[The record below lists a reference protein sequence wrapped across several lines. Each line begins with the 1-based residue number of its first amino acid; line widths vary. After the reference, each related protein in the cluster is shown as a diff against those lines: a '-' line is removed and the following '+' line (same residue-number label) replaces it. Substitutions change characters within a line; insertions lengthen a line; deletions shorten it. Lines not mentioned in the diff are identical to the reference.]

1 MKRLLYL
8 IIYMCSLTCSLSA
21 QESDSLL
28 TVLRNIERSQSEY
41 TIDIISD
48 GLEELKA
55 PTTKTDGLDA
65 VKAVMRACKRLPVKV
80 KVHGNHIYVQ
90 HEGVKVERKLKLQ
103 GVVQDIRAHKDL
115 IGATVVLM
123 RPDSTVIEQKEAYQ
137 KWHAEGFSWET
148 SEFSFSV
155 PARPAKYLFRISLM
169 GYQTTYVEY
178 AINKVG
184 RREYER
190 GLPPFYLAPQAST
203 MKEVT
208 ITASKVKFY
217 YKGDTI
223 IYNAD
228 AFILAEGS
236 MLDALIKQ
244 LPGVEMKSDG
254 RIYHEGKF
262 VDDLLLNG
270 KEFFRNDRKLMLEN
284 LPAYT
289 VKDIAIYDKQT
300 AENEWL
306 GIKDEHSQRHVI
318 DVRLKKEYM
327 VGWLVNVEAGGGLRD
342 NQAQPALNAKPSTF
356 NSPYLARLF
365 AMRHSD
371 FSRIA
376 IVANANNLDDDS
388 QPGESDNWQRGKTND
403 LRRTERADIGGFV
416 SERNKRWE
424 VSGNVSVNHQ
434 RTEGSSR
441 TVRQNYLST
450 GDTYDHSFT
459 DRTGEDL
466 HLGGWLSFYRNFK
479 NVRWHID
486 PEFKYHHFNNSSDL
500 ASATFNAPVADVS
513 RQLLNDLFSPNAA
526 RLNLRDTLVNRI
538 LRQGSGRGHTW
549 DGTFHT
555 GATIK
560 IPHSNE
566 NLRLGAGINLIGS
579 EERMF
584 DKQEVRIADHKDS
597 PPALPVREGAVT
609 FEGRHLSSSLIHSAP
624 SLAGRAG
631 GESSSSSFHH
641 LRDNHPTRDGKAYF
655 NLGYNIPLG
664 EGWRSI
670 HATYSFEHLWQH
682 HRSTLYLLEEQDPS
696 LTLQDPPLTLPVR
709 EGVECSDWQPSSST
723 KVTTPSLIG
732 RVRGGSAEASTLLPS
747 LTEYQQIMD
756 RANSFDSRMRE
767 NRHKLD
773 INLGYK
779 FNKASYGQIWTL
791 LNGDITLHQQH
802 LDYQR
807 GSIDTTLC
815 RTAVSITMDDN
826 TYLDFKNGQI
836 GMTMGIRQVL
846 PALEQR
852 IDLRDDTD
860 PMNVR
865 LGNTRLH
872 PSVTPDFGVSGSYR
886 FKRGYHYMEWHQHRT
901 FNAIAMGYTYDTRTG
916 ARTYRPENV
925 NGNYTTDAGYT
936 FHCALDS
943 AKKLNLDLPFHVT
956 HSQNVDL
963 VGTTTN
969 DAAMSSNPQRS
980 KVKRLAISLLPSFK
994 ADIGPH
1000 HFELVCQPVWE
1011 RLSSDRPDFQDFN
1024 AFTCRTSLSAIL
1036 KLPWKLDLST
1046 DLNLYTRTGY
1056 ADAALNTSDFVWN
1069 ARLSRPFFKGKFLV
1083 LIDGF
1088 DILGQLS
1095 NVTRVMNAQGRTETY
1110 TNVMPRYVLL
1120 HAVWRFNKQPKK
1132 KD

>member
-8 IIYMCSLTCSLSA
+8 IIYMCSLTSSLSA

-28 TVLRNIERSQSEY
+28 TVLRNIEQSQSEY

-55 PTTKTDGLDA
+55 PTTKADGLDA

-80 KVHGNHIYVQ
+80 KVHGKHIYVQ
-90 HEGVKVERKLKLQ
+90 HEGMKVERKLWLK
-103 GVVQDIRAHKDL
+103 GMVQDIRAHKDL
-115 IGATVVLM
+115 LGATVVLM

-137 KWHAEGFSWET
+137 KHHAEGFSWET

-270 KEFFRNDRKLMLEN
+270 KEFFSHDRKLMLEN

-306 GIKDEHSQRHVI
+306 GIKDERSQRHVI
-318 DVRLKKEYM
+318 DVRLKKEFM
-327 VGWLVNVEAGGGLRD
+327 VGWLVNVEAGGGTNERQRIGD
-342 NQAQPALNAKPSTF
+342 GTSGMR
-356 NSPYLARLF
+356 YLGRLF

-376 IVANANNLDDDS
+376 IVANANNLDDDTK
-388 QPGESDNWQRGKTND
+388 PGESDNWQRGQTND
-403 LRRTERADIGGFV
+403 LRCTERADIGGFV
-416 SERNKRWE
+416 SDRNKRWE
-424 VSGNVSVNHQ
+424 TSGNVSINHQ
-434 RTEGSSR
+434 RTEGATR
-441 TVRQNYLST
+441 TVRQNYLSS

-459 DRTGEDL
+459 SRTGENL
-466 HLGGWLSFYRNFK
+466 RIGGWLSFYRNFK

-486 PEFKYHHFNNSSDL
+486 PSLNYHHFNNSSDL
-500 ASATFNAPVADVS
+500 VSATFNAPVADVS
-513 RQLLNDLFSPNAA
+513 RQLLNDLFSPNAS
-526 RLNLRDTLVNRI
+526 RINLRDTLVNRI

-549 DGTFHT
+549 DGTLHT

-560 IPHSNE
+560 IPHTNE
-566 NLRLGAGINLIGS
+566 NLRLGAGVNFIGR
-579 EERMF
+579 EEKMF
-584 DKQEVRIADHKDS
+584 DQQSVSYAATALQPTS
-597 PPALPVREGAVT
+597 PSP
-609 FEGRHLSSSLIHSAP
+609 
-624 SLAGRAG
+624 
-631 GESSSSSFHH
+631 SSSSFNHF
-641 LRDNHPTRDGKAYF
+641 RDNHPTRDGKAYF
-655 NLGYNIPLG
+655 NVGYNIPLG

-670 HATYSFEHLWQH
+670 HATYGFEHRWQH
-682 HRSTLYLLEEQDPS
+682 HRSTLYLLEESQDPN
-696 LTLQDPPLTLPVR
+696 LT
-709 EGVECSDWQPSSST
+709 
-723 KVTTPSLIG
+723 
-732 RVRGGSAEASTLLPS
+732 LPS
-747 LTEYQQIMD
+747 LTEYQQVMD
-756 RANSFDSRMRE
+756 RANSFDSHSRE

-773 INLGYK
+773 INLGYM

-791 LNGDITLHQQH
+791 LNGDITVHQQG
-802 LDYQR
+802 LDYLR
-807 GSIDTTLC
+807 GRIDTTLH
-815 RTAVSITMDDN
+815 RTAVTFNLDDN
-826 TYLDFKNGQI
+826 TFLDFKGGHQL
-836 GMTMGIRQVL
+836 GVTMGIHETL
-846 PALEQR
+846 PDLEHR

-865 LGNTRLH
+865 LGNPNLRKST
-872 PSVTPDFGVSGSYR
+872 TPDIGAYFTFRTKDQSFQR
-886 FKRGYHYMEWHQHRT
+886 WEWHHRQT
-901 FNAIAMGYTYDTRTG
+901 FNAVAMGYTYDTKTG

-925 NGNYTTDAGYT
+925 NGNYTSDGGYT
-936 FHCALDS
+936 FHRNFGTAQKMS
-943 AKKLNLDLPFHVT
+943 LDLPLHLT
-956 HSQNVDL
+956 LIQSVDIT
-963 VGTTTN
+963 GGE
-969 DAAMSSNPQRS
+969 RS
-980 KVKRLAISLLPSFK
+980 TVHRLSLSFSPSFK
-994 ADIGPH
+994 ADIGKQ
-1000 HFELVCQPVWE
+1000 HFELTCQPVWD
-1011 RLSSDRPDFQDFN
+1011 RLTSNRSDFQNFS

-1056 ADAALNTSDFVWN
+1056 ADAALNTNDLVWN
-1069 ARLSRPFFKGKFLV
+1069 ARLARPFFKGKLLV
-1083 LIDGF
+1083 LLDGF
-1088 DILGQLS
+1088 DILRQLS
-1095 NVTRVMNAQGRTETY
+1095 NVTRTMNAQGRTETY

-1132 KD
+1132 Q

>member
-8 IIYMCSLTCSLSA
+8 IIYMCSLPCSLSA

-55 PTTKTDGLDA
+55 PATKADGLDA

-90 HEGVKVERKLKLQ
+90 HEGVTVERKLKLQ

-137 KWHAEGFSWET
+137 KWHAEGFSWEN

-155 PARPAKYLFRISLM
+155 PAKPAKYLFRISHV
-169 GYQTTYVEY
+169 GYQTTFVEY
-178 AINKVG
+178 SIDKIG
-184 RREYER
+184 RREHER
-190 GLPPFYLAPQAST
+190 GLPPFYLAPQAGT

-217 YKGDTI
+217 YKGDTL

-244 LPGVEMKSDG
+244 LPGMEMKSDG

-270 KEFFRNDRKLMLEN
+270 KEFFRHDRKLMLEN

-289 VKDIAIYDKQT
+289 VKDVAVYDKQT

-306 GIKDEHSQRHVI
+306 GIKDERSQRHVI
-318 DVRLKKEYM
+318 DVRLKKEFM
-327 VGWLVNVEAGGGLRD
+327 VGWLVNVEAGGGTEDR
-342 NQAQPALNAKPSTF
+342 
-356 NSPYLARLF
+356 YLARLF

-388 QPGESDNWQRGKTND
+388 KPGEGDNWQRGKTND

-416 SERNKRWE
+416 SDRNKRWE
-424 VSGNVSVNHQ
+424 FSGNVSVNHQ
-434 RTEGSSR
+434 RTEGASR
-441 TVRQNYLST
+441 TVRQNYLSS

-459 DRTGEDL
+459 SRTGEDL
-466 HLGGWLSFYRNFK
+466 RLGGWLSFYRNFK

-486 PEFKYHHFNNSSDL
+486 PSLNYHHFNNSSGL
-500 ASATFNAPVADVS
+500 ASATFNAPVTDVS
-513 RQLLNDLFSPNAA
+513 RQLLNDLFSPGAT
-526 RLNLRDTLVNRI
+526 RINLRDTLINRI

-549 DGTFHT
+549 DGTLHT

-560 IPHSNE
+560 IPHTNE
-566 NLRLGAGINLIGS
+566 NLRLGAGINLIGR
-579 EERMF
+579 EEKMF
-584 DKQEVRIADHKDS
+584 DKQEVKIPDS
-597 PPALPVREGAVT
+597 P
-609 FEGRHLSSSLIHSAP
+609 
-624 SLAGRAG
+624 
-631 GESSSSSFHH
+631 ESSSSFNHF
-641 LRDNHPTRDGKAYF
+641 RDNHPTRDGKAYF

-664 EGWRSI
+664 EGWRAI

-682 HRSTLYLLEEQDPS
+682 HRSTLYLLEEQDP
-696 LTLQDPPLTLPVR
+696 PLTLPCR
-709 EGVECSDWQPSSST
+709 EGVVTYENKGLLPSTHST
-723 KVTTPSLIG
+723 PLPT
-732 RVRGGSAEASTLLPS
+732 RGESLLPS
-747 LTEYQQIMD
+747 LTDYYQVMD
-756 RANSFDSRMRE
+756 SANSFDSHSHE

-791 LNGDITLHQQH
+791 LNGDITVHQQG

-807 GSIDTTLC
+807 GRIDTTLH
-815 RTAVSITMDDN
+815 RTAVSITLDDN

-872 PSVTPDFGVSGSYR
+872 PSVTPDFGAYFALRSKQGFQR
-886 FKRGYHYMEWHQHRT
+886 WEWHHAQT
-901 FNAIAMGYTYDTRTG
+901 FNAVAMGYTYDTQTG

-925 NGNYTTDAGYT
+925 NGNYTSDGGYT
-936 FHCALDS
+936 FHHNFGTAQKVS
-943 AKKLNLDLPFHVT
+943 IDLPLHLT
-956 HSQNVDL
+956 LIQNVDIT
-963 VGTTTN
+963 GGE
-969 DAAMSSNPQRS
+969 RS
-980 KVKRLAISLLPSFK
+980 TVHRLNLSFSPSVK
-994 ADIGPH
+994 ADIGKQ
-1000 HFELVCQPVWE
+1000 HFEFTCQPAWD
-1011 RLSSDRPDFQDFN
+1011 RLTSDRSSLPLGGGRGERPNFN

-1056 ADAALNTSDFVWN
+1056 ADAALNTNDFVWN

-1095 NVTRVMNAQGRTETY
+1095 NVTRTMNAQGRTETY

>member
-8 IIYMCSLTCSLSA
+8 IIYMCSLTSSLSA

-28 TVLRNIERSQSEY
+28 TVLRNIERSQTEY

-55 PTTKTDGLDA
+55 PATKADGLDA

-80 KVHGNHIYVQ
+80 KVHGKHIYVQ
-90 HEGVKVERKLKLQ
+90 HEGVKVERQLKLQ

-137 KWHAEGFSWET
+137 KHHAEDFSWET

-306 GIKDEHSQRHVI
+306 GIKDERSQRHVI

-327 VGWLVNVEAGGGLRD
+327 VGWIVNAEVGGGTNERLRVGD
-342 NQAQPALNAKPSTF
+342 GTSGMR
-356 NSPYLARLF
+356 YLARLF

-371 FSRIA
+371 FSHLA
-376 IVANANNLDDDS
+376 VVANANNLDDES
-388 QPGESDNWQRGKTND
+388 KPGDNDNWQRGQTNN
-403 LRRTERADIGGFV
+403 LRRTERADLDFHV
-416 SERNKRWE
+416 SDRNKRWE
-424 VSGNVSVNHQ
+424 IYSNAAVNHQ
-434 RTEGSSR
+434 RMEGTTR
-441 TVRQNYLST
+441 TIRQNYLPT
-450 GDTYDHSFT
+450 GDTYDYSFSG
-459 DRTGEDL
+459 RRNEDL
-466 HLGGWLSFYRNFK
+466 RLSARMDYIRSGK
-479 NVRWHID
+479 AVRWSITPD
-486 PEFKYHHFNNSSDL
+486 FSYHRFDHSSDF
-500 ASATFNAPVADVS
+500 ASATFNAPVASVS
-513 RQLLNDLFSPNAA
+513 RQLLDDLYSPASS
-526 RLNLRDTLVNRI
+526 RINLRDTLVNRI
-538 LRQGSGRGHTW
+538 LREGIGNGHSW
-549 DGTFHT
+549 EGTLNA

-560 IPHSNE
+560 IPRSNE
-566 NLRLGAGINLIGS
+566 NIRLGASINITDRNEHLFDRQTVNIGS
-579 EERMF
+579 ETTPNSY
-584 DKQEVRIADHKDS
+584 QHQ
-597 PPALPVREGAVT
+597 
-609 FEGRHLSSSLIHSAP
+609 
-624 SLAGRAG
+624 
-631 GESSSSSFHH
+631 FH
-641 LRDNHPTRDGKAYF
+641 DNHPHRNGNAQ
-655 NLGYNIPLG
+655 LRAGYNIPLG
-664 EGWRSI
+664 PGWRSLYT
-670 HATYSFEHLWQH
+670 TYYFTHQWQH
-682 HRSTLYLLEEQDPS
+682 HRSSLYLIDRLDNQ
-696 LTLQDPPLTLPVR
+696 PPAI
-709 EGVECSDWQPSSST
+709 DD
-723 KVTTPSLIG
+723 
-732 RVRGGSAEASTLLPS
+732 LPS
-747 LTEYQQIMD
+747 VTEYQQVMD
-756 RANSFDSRMRE
+756 RSNSYDSYFKE
-767 NRHKLD
+767 NSHRLD

-779 FNKASYGQIWTL
+779 WDKKKYGQFWTL
-791 LNGDITLHQQH
+791 LNGDIRLRSQN

-815 RTAVSITMDDN
+815 RTAFTINMGSW
-826 TYLDFKNGQI
+826 TYLDLAHGQL
-836 GMTMGIRQVL
+836 GLELGIEEKL
-846 PALEQR
+846 PDLEQR

-860 PMNVR
+860 PMNIR
-865 LGNTRLH
+865 LGNPYLH
-872 PSVTPDFGVSGSYR
+872 TAITTHFGLRGVYRQKQGYHALEGSY
-886 FKRGYHYMEWHQHRT
+886 EPT
-901 FNAIAMGYTYDTRTG
+901 FNAIAMGYVYDPQTG
-916 ARTYRPENV
+916 VRTYRPENV
-925 NGNYTTDAGYT
+925 NGNWTTDGGYN
-936 FHCALDS
+936 FHCSLDS
-943 AKKLNLDLPFHVT
+943 TKKLNLDIPFHIT
-956 HSQNVDL
+956 YAQSVDL
-963 VGTTTN
+963 VGATTTKN
-969 DAAMSSNPQRS
+969 VLYAAILSQPQRS
-980 KVKRLAISLLPSFK
+980 TVRRLALSFTPTFK
-994 ADIGPH
+994 ADIGH
-1000 HFELVCQPVWE
+1000 HHLELTCQPTWE
-1011 RLSSDRPDFQDFN
+1011 RLTGTRPDFQDFH
-1024 AFTCRTSLSAIL
+1024 AFTSRTSLAAIL

-1046 DLNLYTRTGY
+1046 DIGLYTRTGY
-1056 ADAALNTSDFVWN
+1056 ADENLNTSDLVWN
-1069 ARLSRPFFKGKFLV
+1069 ARLSRPFFKGNLLFV
-1083 LIDGF
+1083 VDGF
-1088 DILGQLS
+1088 DLLGQLS
-1095 NVTRVMNAQGRTETY
+1095 NVTRILNAQGRTETY
-1110 TNVMPRYVLL
+1110 TNVMPRYALL
-1120 HAVWRFNKQPKK
+1120 HIVYRLNKQPKK
-1132 KD
+1132 KNG

>member
-1 MKRLLYL
+1 MKRLYL
-8 IIYMCSLTCSLSA
+8 IIYMCSLACSLSA

-55 PTTKTDGLDA
+55 PTTKADGLDA

-80 KVHGNHIYVQ
+80 KVHGKHIYVQ

-137 KWHAEGFSWET
+137 KHHAEGFSWET

-155 PARPAKYLFRISLM
+155 PAKPAKYLFRISLI
-169 GYQTTYVEY
+169 GFQTTYVEY
-178 AINKVG
+178 SIDKVG
-184 RREYER
+184 RREHER

-236 MLDALIKQ
+236 MLDALIRQ

-327 VGWLVNVEAGGGLRD
+327 VGWLVNVEAGASPFPTSPKGEESQSGNGQAEKSSSPLGEDRRGL
-342 NQAQPALNAKPSTF
+342 F
-356 NSPYLARLF
+356 RLF

-388 QPGESDNWQRGKTND
+388 KPGEGDNWQRGKTND

-416 SERNKRWE
+416 SDRNKRWE
-424 VSGNVSVNHQ
+424 FSGNVSVNHQ
-434 RTEGSSR
+434 RTEGASR
-441 TVRQNYLST
+441 TVRQNYLSS

-459 DRTGEDL
+459 SRTGEDL
-466 HLGGWLSFYRNFK
+466 RLGGWLSFYRNFK

-486 PEFKYHHFNNSSDL
+486 PSLNYHHFNNSSDL

-526 RLNLRDTLVNRI
+526 RINLRDTLVNRI

-584 DKQEVRIADHKDS
+584 DKQEVRIAD
-597 PPALPVREGAVT
+597 PPLTLPVREGVVT
-609 FEGRHLSSSLIHSAP
+609 FEDEGTLPSTHSTP
-624 SLAGRAG
+624 LPTREGQG
-631 GESSSSSFHH
+631 GGSSSFHH

-664 EGWRSI
+664 EGWRAI

-682 HRSTLYLLEEQDPS
+682 HRSTLYLLEESPLLTSPMGEES
-696 LTLQDPPLTLPVR
+696 LSSEQTSNPIPLGGGW
-709 EGVECSDWQPSSST
+709 EG
-723 KVTTPSLIG
+723 
-732 RVRGGSAEASTLLPS
+732 ALPS
-747 LTEYQQIMD
+747 LTDYYQVMD
-756 RANSFDSRMRE
+756 RANSFDSHSRE
-767 NRHKLD
+767 NSHRLD

-779 FNKASYGQIWTL
+779 FNKARYGQIWTL
-791 LNGDITLHQQH
+791 LNGDITLHQQN

-826 TYLDFKNGQI
+826 TYLDLKNGQI
-836 GMTMGIRQVL
+836 GMTMGIRQTL

-872 PSVTPDFGVSGSYR
+872 PSVTPDFGAYFALRSKQGFQR
-886 FKRGYHYMEWHQHRT
+886 WEWHHAQT
-901 FNAIAMGYTYDTRTG
+901 FNAVAMGYTYDTQTG

-925 NGNYTTDAGYT
+925 NGNYTSDGGYT
-936 FHCALDS
+936 FHHNFGTAQKVS
-943 AKKLNLDLPFHVT
+943 IDLPLHLT
-956 HSQNVDL
+956 LIQNVDIT
-963 VGTTTN
+963 GGE
-969 DAAMSSNPQRS
+969 RS
-980 KVKRLAISLLPSFK
+980 TVHRLNLSFSPSVK
-994 ADIGPH
+994 ADIGKQ
-1000 HFELVCQPVWE
+1000 HFEFTCQPVWD
-1011 RLSSDRPDFQDFN
+1011 RLTSDRVSPPLGGEGGGLNFN

-1046 DLNLYTRTGY
+1046 DLNLYSRTGY

-1132 KD
+1132 R

>member
-1 MKRLLYL
+1 MKTKVIFL
-8 IIYMCSLTCSLSA
+8 IIFILSSCPLSA
-21 QESDSLL
+21 QVTALAQALARLNEQQEEWTITFVADELQGLQVETSALPEEVDVPEAVERL
-28 TVLRNIERSQSEY
+28 TK
-41 TIDIISD
+41 
-48 GLEELKA
+48 GL
-55 PTTKTDGLDA
+55 P
-65 VKAVMRACKRLPVKV
+65 VRVKV
-80 KVHGNHIYVQ
+80 KKALRQIYVQ
-90 HEGVKVERKLKLQ
+90 RKQDKDMMSIHGKVLDNMTRNDLP
-103 GVVQDIRAHKDL
+103 GAVV
-115 IGATVVLM
+115 TLM
-123 RPDSTVIEQKEAYQ
+123 TRDSTIIDTREAKSFWMNMDNSGY
-137 KWHAEGFSWET
+137 T
-148 SEFSFSV
+148 SDFYFEV
-155 PARPAKYLFRISLM
+155 PHRQQAYILKATFD
-169 GYQTTYVEY
+169 GHDTTYVDY
-178 AINKVG
+178 NLSNVG
-184 RREYER
+184 RREFLRE
-190 GLPPFYLAPQAST
+190 LPPILMHKTIRHA
-203 MKEVT
+203 MREVT
-208 ITASKVKFY
+208 VTASKVMFY
-217 YKGDTI
+217 YRGDTVV
-223 IYNAD
+223 YNAD
-228 AFILAEGS
+228 AFQLAEGS
-236 MLDALIKQ
+236 MLDALVKQ
-244 LPGVEMKSDG
+244 LPGVELKDG
-254 RIYHEGKF
+254 GEITVNGKR
-262 VDDLLLNG
+262 VEALLLNG
-270 KEFFRNDRKLMLEN
+270 KDFFRGNNRVMLEN

-289 VKDIAIYDKQT
+289 VKQLEVYEKYGDKSEFLGQQL
-300 AENEWL
+300 END
-306 GIKDEHSQRHVI
+306 KRYVM
-318 DVRLKKEYM
+318 DVKLKREYSI
-327 VGWLVNVEAGGGLRD
+327 GWLVNAEAGASPFPTSPKGEESQSGNGQAEKSSSPLGEDRRGL
-342 NQAQPALNAKPSTF
+342 F
-356 NSPYLARLF
+356 RLF

-388 QPGESDNWQRGKTND
+388 KPGEGDNWQRGKTND

-416 SERNKRWE
+416 SDRNKRWE
-424 VSGNVSVNHQ
+424 FSGNVSVNHQ
-434 RTEGSSR
+434 RTEGASR
-441 TVRQNYLST
+441 TVRQNYLSS

-459 DRTGEDL
+459 SRTGEDL
-466 HLGGWLSFYRNFK
+466 RLGGWLSFYRNFK

-486 PEFKYHHFNNSSDL
+486 PSLNYHHFNNSSDL

-513 RQLLNDLFSPNAA
+513 RQLLNDLFSPNAT
-526 RLNLRDTLVNRI
+526 RINLRDTLVNRI

-560 IPHSNE
+560 IPHTNE

-584 DKQEVRIADHKDS
+584 DKQSVSFAATPLQPSS
-597 PPALPVREGAVT
+597 P
-609 FEGRHLSSSLIHSAP
+609 
-624 SLAGRAG
+624 
-631 GESSSSSFHH
+631 SSSSSFHH

-664 EGWRSI
+664 EGWRAI

-682 HRSTLYLLEEQDPS
+682 HRSTLYLLEESPLLTSPMGEES
-696 LTLQDPPLTLPVR
+696 LSSEQTSNPIPLGGGW
-709 EGVECSDWQPSSST
+709 EG
-723 KVTTPSLIG
+723 
-732 RVRGGSAEASTLLPS
+732 ALPS
-747 LTEYQQIMD
+747 LTDYYQVMD
-756 RANSFDSRMRE
+756 RANSFDSHSRE

-872 PSVTPDFGVSGSYR
+872 PSVTPDFGAYFTFRSKQGFQR
-886 FKRGYHYMEWHQHRT
+886 WEWHHAQT
-901 FNAIAMGYTYDTRTG
+901 FNAVAMGYTYDTQTG

-925 NGNYTTDAGYT
+925 NGNYTSDGGYT
-936 FHCALDS
+936 FHHNFGTDQKVSIDLPLHLTLIQSVDITGGERS
-943 AKKLNLDLPFHVT
+943 TVHRLNLSF
-956 HSQNVDL
+956 S
-963 VGTTTN
+963 
-969 DAAMSSNPQRS
+969 
-980 KVKRLAISLLPSFK
+980 PSVK
-994 ADIGPH
+994 ADIGKQ
-1000 HFELVCQPVWE
+1000 HFEFTCQPAWD
-1011 RLSSDRPDFQDFN
+1011 RLTSDRSSLPLGGGRGERPDFS

-1056 ADAALNTSDFVWN
+1056 ADTALNTSDFVWN

-1083 LIDGF
+1083 LLDGF

-1132 KD
+1132 R

>member
-8 IIYMCSLTCSLSA
+8 IIYMCSLPCSLSA

-55 PTTKTDGLDA
+55 PTTKADGLDA

-80 KVHGNHIYVQ
+80 KVHGKHIYVQ
-90 HEGVKVERKLKLQ
+90 HEGMKVERKLKLQ

-155 PARPAKYLFRISLM
+155 PAKPAKYLFRISHV
-169 GYQTTYVEY
+169 GYQTTFVEY
-178 AINKVG
+178 SIDKIG
-184 RREYER
+184 RREHER
-190 GLPPFYLAPQAST
+190 GLPPFYLAPQAGT

-217 YKGDTI
+217 YKGDTL

-244 LPGVEMKSDG
+244 LPGMEMKSDG

-270 KEFFRNDRKLMLEN
+270 KEFFRHDRKLMLEN

-289 VKDIAIYDKQT
+289 VKDVAVYDKQT

-306 GIKDEHSQRHVI
+306 GIKDEHTQRHVI

-327 VGWLVNVEAGGGLRD
+327 VGWLVNVEAGGGTEDR
-342 NQAQPALNAKPSTF
+342 
-356 NSPYLARLF
+356 YLARLF

-388 QPGESDNWQRGKTND
+388 RPGEGDNWQRGKTND

-424 VSGNVSVNHQ
+424 TSGNVSINHQ
-434 RTEGSSR
+434 RTEGASR
-441 TVRQNYLST
+441 TVRQNYLSS

-459 DRTGEDL
+459 SRTGEDL
-466 HLGGWLSFYRNFK
+466 RLGGWLSFYRNFK

-486 PEFKYHHFNNSSDL
+486 PSLNYHHFNNSSDL

-513 RQLLNDLFSPNAA
+513 RQLLNDLFSPNAS
-526 RLNLRDTLVNRI
+526 RINLRDTLVNRI

-549 DGTFHT
+549 DGTLHT

-584 DKQEVRIADHKDS
+584 DRQEVRIADHQYSPDS
-597 PPALPVREGAVT
+597 PD
-609 FEGRHLSSSLIHSAP
+609 
-624 SLAGRAG
+624 
-631 GESSSSSFHH
+631 SSSSFHH

-664 EGWRSI
+664 EGWRAI

-682 HRSTLYLLEEQDPS
+682 HRSTLYLLEEQDP
-696 LTLQDPPLTLPVR
+696 PLTLPCR
-709 EGVECSDWQPSSST
+709 EGVVTFENKGLLPST
-723 KVTTPSLIG
+723 HTTPLPTREG
-732 RVRGGSAEASTLLPS
+732 QGGGSLLPS
-747 LTEYQQIMD
+747 LTDYYQVMD

-767 NRHKLD
+767 NSHRLD

-779 FNKASYGQIWTL
+779 FNKARYGQIWTL
-791 LNGDITLHQQH
+791 LNGNITLHQQH

-826 TYLDFKNGQI
+826 TYLDFKSGQI

-886 FKRGYHYMEWHQHRT
+886 FKRGYHYMEWHQQRT

-969 DAAMSSNPQRS
+969 DAAMSSNPQHS

-994 ADIGPH
+994 ADIGRH

-1011 RLSSDRPDFQDFN
+1011 RLSSDRPDFQDFS
-1024 AFTCRTSLSAIL
+1024 AFTCCTSLSAIL

-1056 ADAALNTSDFVWN
+1056 ADASLNTNDFVWN

-1095 NVTRVMNAQGRTETY
+1095 NITRVMNAQGRTETY

>member
-8 IIYMCSLTCSLSA
+8 IIYMCSLTSSLSA

-28 TVLRNIERSQSEY
+28 TVLRNIERSQTEY

-55 PTTKTDGLDA
+55 PATKADGLDA

-80 KVHGNHIYVQ
+80 KVHGKHIYVQ
-90 HEGVKVERKLKLQ
+90 HEGVKVERQLKLQ

-137 KWHAEGFSWET
+137 KWYAEGYSGET
-148 SEFSFSV
+148 SEFSFTV
-155 PARPAKYLFRISLM
+155 PAKPAKYLFRISLM

-236 MLDALIKQ
+236 MLDALIRQ

-327 VGWLVNVEAGGGLRD
+327 VGWLVNVEAGGGTEDR
-342 NQAQPALNAKPSTF
+342 
-356 NSPYLARLF
+356 YLARLF

-388 QPGESDNWQRGKTND
+388 KPGEGDNWQRGKTND

-416 SERNKRWE
+416 SDRNKRWE

-434 RTEGSSR
+434 RTEGASR
-441 TVRQNYLST
+441 TVRQNYLSS

-459 DRTGEDL
+459 SRTGEDL
-466 HLGGWLSFYRNFK
+466 RLGGWLSFYRNFK

-486 PEFKYHHFNNSSDL
+486 PSLNYHHFNNSSDL

-513 RQLLNDLFSPNAA
+513 RQLLNDLFSPNAS
-526 RLNLRDTLVNRI
+526 RISLRDTLVNRI

-549 DGTFHT
+549 DGTLHT

-560 IPHSNE
+560 IPHTNE
-566 NLRLGAGINLIGS
+566 NLRLGAGINLIGR

-584 DKQEVRIADHKDS
+584 DKQEVRIQDSPDS
-597 PPALPVREGAVT
+597 PPALPIREGAVT
-609 FEGRHLSSSLIHSAP
+609 FEGRYLSSSLIHSAP
-624 SLAGRAG
+624 SLTGRAG
-631 GESSSSSFHH
+631 GESSSSFNHF
-641 LRDNHPTRDGKAYF
+641 RDNHPTRDGKAYF
-655 NLGYNIPLG
+655 NVGYNIPLG

-670 HATYSFEHLWQH
+670 HATYSFEHRWQH

-696 LTLQDPPLTLPVR
+696 LTLQDPPL
-709 EGVECSDWQPSSST
+709 
-723 KVTTPSLIG
+723 
-732 RVRGGSAEASTLLPS
+732 PS
-747 LTEYQQIMD
+747 LTDYYQVMD
-756 RANSFDSRMRE
+756 RANSFDSHSRE

-836 GMTMGIRQVL
+836 GMTMGIRQTL

-886 FKRGYHYMEWHQHRT
+886 FKRGYHYMEWHQKRT

-994 ADIGPH
+994 ADIGRH

-1056 ADAALNTSDFVWN
+1056 ADAALNTNDFVWN

-1132 KD
+1132 R

>member
-8 IIYMCSLTCSLSA
+8 IIYMCSLTSSLSA

-28 TVLRNIERSQSEY
+28 TVLRNIEQSQSEY

-55 PTTKTDGLDA
+55 PTTKADGLDA

-80 KVHGNHIYVQ
+80 KVHGKHIYVQ
-90 HEGVKVERKLKLQ
+90 HEGMKVERKLWLK
-103 GVVQDIRAHKDL
+103 GIVQDIRAHKDL

-123 RPDSTVIEQKEAYQ
+123 HPDSTVIEQKEAYQ
-137 KWHAEGFSWET
+137 KYLAEGFSWET
-148 SEFSFSV
+148 SEFGFSV
-155 PARPAKYLFRISLM
+155 PAKPAKYLFRISHM
-169 GYQTTYVEY
+169 GFQTTYVEY
-178 AINKVG
+178 TIDKVG
-184 RREYER
+184 RREHER
-190 GLPPFYLAPQAST
+190 ALPPFYLAPQAST

-270 KEFFRNDRKLMLEN
+270 KEFFRHDRKLMLEN

-318 DVRLKKEYM
+318 DVRLKKEFM
-327 VGWLVNVEAGGGLRD
+327 VGWIVNVEAGGGLRD
-342 NQAQPALNAKPSTF
+342 NQAQPPLNAKSSTL

-376 IVANANNLDDDS
+376 IVANANNLDDDTK
-388 QPGESDNWQRGKTND
+388 PGESDNWQRGQTND

-416 SERNKRWE
+416 SDRNKRWE
-424 VSGNVSVNHQ
+424 TSGNVSINHQ
-434 RTEGSSR
+434 RTEDATR
-441 TVRQNYLST
+441 TVRQNYLSS

-459 DRTGEDL
+459 SRTGEDL
-466 HLGGWLSFYRNFK
+466 RIGGWASFYRNFN

-486 PEFKYHHFNNSSDL
+486 PSLNYHHFNNSSDL

-513 RQLLNDLFSPNAA
+513 RQLLNDLFSPNAS
-526 RLNLRDTLVNRI
+526 RINLRDTLVNRI

-560 IPHSNE
+560 IPHTNE
-566 NLRLGAGINLIGS
+566 NLRLGAGINLIGR

-584 DKQEVRIADHKDS
+584 DQQSVSYAAKALQPTS
-597 PPALPVREGAVT
+597 P
-609 FEGRHLSSSLIHSAP
+609 
-624 SLAGRAG
+624 
-631 GESSSSSFHH
+631 SSSSSFNHF
-641 LRDNHPTRDGKAYF
+641 RDNHPTRDGKAYF

-670 HATYSFEHLWQH
+670 HATYGFEHRWQH
-682 HRSTLYLLEEQDPS
+682 HRSTLYLLEESQDPN
-696 LTLQDPPLTLPVR
+696 LTLP
-709 EGVECSDWQPSSST
+709 
-723 KVTTPSLIG
+723 SLN
-732 RVRGGSAEASTLLPS
+732 
-747 LTEYQQIMD
+747 EYHQVMD
-756 RANSFDSRMRE
+756 QANSYDSRSHE
-767 NRHKLD
+767 NLHKLD

-791 LNGDITLHQQH
+791 LNGDITLHQQR
-802 LDYQR
+802 LDYLR
-807 GSIDTTLC
+807 GRIDTTLH
-815 RTAVSITMDDN
+815 RTAVTFNLDDN
-826 TYLDFKNGQI
+826 TFLDFKGGHQLGVTI
-836 GMTMGIRQVL
+836 GIHETL
-846 PALEQR
+846 PDLEHR

-865 LGNTRLH
+865 LGNPNLRKST
-872 PSVTPDFGVSGSYR
+872 TPDIGAYFTFRTKNQSFQR
-886 FKRGYHYMEWHQHRT
+886 WEWHHSQT
-901 FNAIAMGYTYDTRTG
+901 FNAVAMGYTYNTQTG

-925 NGNYTTDAGYT
+925 NGNYTSDGGYT
-936 FHCALDS
+936 FHRNFGTAQKMS
-943 AKKLNLDLPFHVT
+943 LDLPLHLT
-956 HSQNVDL
+956 LIQSVDIT
-963 VGTTTN
+963 GGE
-969 DAAMSSNPQRS
+969 RS
-980 KVKRLAISLLPSFK
+980 TVHRLSLSFSPSFK
-994 ADIGPH
+994 ADIGKQ
-1000 HFELVCQPVWE
+1000 HFELTCQPVWD
-1011 RLSSDRPDFQDFN
+1011 RLTSNRADFQNFN

-1056 ADAALNTSDFVWN
+1056 ADAALNTNDFVWN

-1083 LIDGF
+1083 LLDGF

-1095 NVTRVMNAQGRTETY
+1095 NVTRTMNAQSRTETY
-1110 TNVMPRYVLL
+1110 TNVMPRYILL

-1132 KD
+1132 R

>member
-8 IIYMCSLTCSLSA
+8 IIYMCSLTSSLSA

-28 TVLRNIERSQSEY
+28 TVLHNIEQSQSEY

-55 PTTKTDGLDA
+55 PTTKADGLDA

-90 HEGVKVERKLKLQ
+90 HEGVNVERKLKLQ

-115 IGATVVLM
+115 MGATVVLM

-137 KWHAEGFSWET
+137 KHHAEDFSWET
-148 SEFSFSV
+148 SEFGFSV
-155 PARPAKYLFRISLM
+155 PAKPAKYLFRISHM
-169 GYQTTYVEY
+169 GFQTTYVEY
-178 AINKVG
+178 TIDKVG
-184 RREYER
+184 RREHER
-190 GLPPFYLAPQAST
+190 DLPPFYLAPQAST

-270 KEFFRNDRKLMLEN
+270 KEFFRHDRKLMLEN

-318 DVRLKKEYM
+318 DVRLKKEFM
-327 VGWLVNVEAGGGLRD
+327 VGWLVNVEAGGGTNER
-342 NQAQPALNAKPSTF
+342 
-356 NSPYLARLF
+356 YLGRLF

-376 IVANANNLDDDS
+376 IVANANNLDDDTK
-388 QPGESDNWQRGKTND
+388 PGESDNWQRGQTND

-416 SERNKRWE
+416 SDRNKRWE
-424 VSGNVSVNHQ
+424 TSGNVSINHQ
-434 RTEGSSR
+434 RTEGATR
-441 TVRQNYLST
+441 TVRQNYLSS

-459 DRTGEDL
+459 SRTGEDL
-466 HLGGWLSFYRNFK
+466 RIGGWLSFYRNFK

-486 PEFKYHHFNNSSDL
+486 PSLNYHHFNNSSDL

-513 RQLLNDLFSPNAA
+513 RQLLNDLFSPNAS
-526 RLNLRDTLVNRI
+526 RINLRDTLVNRI

-549 DGTFHT
+549 DGTLHT

-560 IPHSNE
+560 IPHTNE
-566 NLRLGAGINLIGS
+566 NLRLGAGINLFGR
-579 EERMF
+579 EEKLF
-584 DKQEVRIADHKDS
+584 DKQEVKIPDS
-597 PPALPVREGAVT
+597 P
-609 FEGRHLSSSLIHSAP
+609 
-624 SLAGRAG
+624 
-631 GESSSSSFHH
+631 ESSSSFNHF
-641 LRDNHPTRDGKAYF
+641 RDNHPTRDGKAYF

-664 EGWRSI
+664 EGWRAI
-670 HATYSFEHLWQH
+670 HATYGFEHRWQH
-682 HRSTLYLLEEQDPS
+682 HRSTLYLLEE
-696 LTLQDPPLTLPVR
+696 VKA
-709 EGVECSDWQPSSST
+709 G
-723 KVTTPSLIG
+723 
-732 RVRGGSAEASTLLPS
+732 TLLPS
-747 LTEYQQIMD
+747 LTEYQQVMD
-756 RANSFDSRMRE
+756 RANSFDSHSRE
-767 NRHKLD
+767 NLHKLD

-791 LNGDITLHQQH
+791 LNGDITVHQQG
-802 LDYQR
+802 LDYLR
-807 GSIDTTLC
+807 GRIDTTLH
-815 RTAVSITMDDN
+815 RTAVTFNLDDN
-826 TYLDFKNGQI
+826 TFLDFKGGHQL
-836 GMTMGIRQVL
+836 GVTMGIHEEL
-846 PALEQR
+846 PELEHR

-860 PMNVR
+860 PMNIR
-865 LGNTRLH
+865 LGNTRLRK
-872 PSVTPDFGVSGSYR
+872 STTPDFGAYFAYR
-886 FKRGYHYMEWHQHRT
+886 TKQGFQRWEWHHRQT
-901 FNAIAMGYTYDTRTG
+901 FNAVAMGYTYDTKTG

-925 NGNYTTDAGYT
+925 NGNYTSDGGYT
-936 FHCALDS
+936 FHRNFGTAQKVS
-943 AKKLNLDLPFHVT
+943 LDLPLHLTLIQSVDIT
-956 HSQNVDL
+956 GGEHSTVH
-963 VGTTTN
+963 
-969 DAAMSSNPQRS
+969 
-980 KVKRLAISLLPSFK
+980 RLSLSFSPSFK
-994 ADIGPH
+994 ADIGKQ
-1000 HFELVCQPVWE
+1000 HFELTCQPVWD
-1011 RLSSDRPDFQDFN
+1011 RLTSNRTDFHNFD

-1056 ADAALNTSDFVWN
+1056 ADAALNTNDFVWN

-1095 NVTRVMNAQGRTETY
+1095 NVTRTMNAQGRTETY

-1132 KD
+1132 KE

>member
-8 IIYMCSLTCSLSA
+8 IIYMCSLTSSLSA

-28 TVLRNIERSQSEY
+28 TVLRNIEQSQSEY

-55 PTTKTDGLDA
+55 PTTKADGLDA

-80 KVHGNHIYVQ
+80 KVHGKHIYVQ
-90 HEGVKVERKLKLQ
+90 HEGMKVERKLWLK
-103 GVVQDIRAHKDL
+103 GMVQDIRAHKDL
-115 IGATVVLM
+115 LGATVVLM

-137 KWHAEGFSWET
+137 KWFAEGFSWET
-148 SEFSFSV
+148 SEFGFSV
-155 PARPAKYLFRISLM
+155 PAKPAKYLFRISHM
-169 GYQTTYVEY
+169 GFQTTYVEY
-178 AINKVG
+178 TIDKVG
-184 RREYER
+184 RREHER
-190 GLPPFYLAPQAST
+190 SLPPFYLAPQAST

-270 KEFFRNDRKLMLEN
+270 KEFFSHDRKLMLEN

-306 GIKDEHSQRHVI
+306 GIKDERSQRHVI
-318 DVRLKKEYM
+318 DVRLKKEFM
-327 VGWLVNVEAGGGLRD
+327 VGWLVNVEAGGGTNER
-342 NQAQPALNAKPSTF
+342 
-356 NSPYLARLF
+356 YLGRLF

-376 IVANANNLDDDS
+376 IVANANNLDDDTK
-388 QPGESDNWQRGKTND
+388 PGESDNWQRGQTND
-403 LRRTERADIGGFV
+403 LRRTEHADIGGFV
-416 SERNKRWE
+416 SDRNKRWE
-424 VSGNVSVNHQ
+424 TSGNVSINHQ
-434 RTEGSSR
+434 RTEGATR
-441 TVRQNYLST
+441 TVRQNYLSS

-459 DRTGEDL
+459 SRTGEDL
-466 HLGGWLSFYRNFK
+466 RIGGWASFYRNFK

-486 PEFKYHHFNNSSDL
+486 PSLNYHHFNNSSDL

-513 RQLLNDLFSPNAA
+513 RQLLNDLFSPNAS
-526 RLNLRDTLVNRI
+526 RINLRDTLVNRI

-549 DGTFHT
+549 DGTLHT

-560 IPHSNE
+560 IPHTNE
-566 NLRLGAGINLIGS
+566 NLRLGAGVNFIGR
-579 EERMF
+579 EEKMF
-584 DKQEVRIADHKDS
+584 DQQSVSYAATALQPTS
-597 PPALPVREGAVT
+597 PSP
-609 FEGRHLSSSLIHSAP
+609 
-624 SLAGRAG
+624 
-631 GESSSSSFHH
+631 SSSFNHF
-641 LRDNHPTRDGKAYF
+641 RDNHPTRDGKAYF
-655 NLGYNIPLG
+655 NVGYNIPLG

-670 HATYSFEHLWQH
+670 HATYGFEHRWQH
-682 HRSTLYLLEEQDPS
+682 HRSTLYLLEESQDPN
-696 LTLQDPPLTLPVR
+696 LT
-709 EGVECSDWQPSSST
+709 
-723 KVTTPSLIG
+723 
-732 RVRGGSAEASTLLPS
+732 LPS
-747 LTEYQQIMD
+747 LTEYQQVMD
-756 RANSFDSRMRE
+756 QANSYDSHSRE

-791 LNGDITLHQQH
+791 LNGNITLHQQG
-802 LDYQR
+802 LDYLR
-807 GSIDTTLC
+807 GRIDTTLH
-815 RTAVSITMDDN
+815 RTAVTFNLDDN
-826 TYLDFKNGQI
+826 TFLDFKGGHQLGVTI
-836 GMTMGIRQVL
+836 GIHETL
-846 PALEQR
+846 PDLEHR

-865 LGNTRLH
+865 LGNPNLRKST
-872 PSVTPDFGVSGSYR
+872 TPDIGAYFTFRTKNQSFQR
-886 FKRGYHYMEWHQHRT
+886 WEWHHSQT
-901 FNAIAMGYTYDTRTG
+901 FNAVAMGYTYDTQTG

-925 NGNYTTDAGYT
+925 NGNYTSDGGYT
-936 FHCALDS
+936 FHRNFGS
-943 AKKLNLDLPFHVT
+943 AQKMSLDLPLHLT
-956 HSQNVDL
+956 LIQSVDL
-963 VGTTTN
+963 IGTTPLN
-969 DAAMSSNPQRS
+969 DSSVPYDATSSRPSRS
-980 KVKRLAISLLPSFK
+980 TVHRLSLSFSPSFK
-994 ADIGPH
+994 ADIGKQ
-1000 HFELVCQPVWE
+1000 HFELTCQPVWD
-1011 RLSSDRPDFQDFN
+1011 RLTSNRSDFQNFS

-1056 ADAALNTSDFVWN
+1056 ADAGLNTNDLVWN
-1069 ARLSRPFFKGKFLV
+1069 ARLARPFFKGKLLV
-1083 LIDGF
+1083 LLDGF

-1095 NVTRVMNAQGRTETY
+1095 NVTRAMNAQGRTETY

-1132 KD
+1132 R

>member
-1 MKRLLYL
+1 MKRLYL
-8 IIYMCSLTCSLSA
+8 IIYMCSLACSLSA

-55 PTTKTDGLDA
+55 PTTKADGLDA

-80 KVHGNHIYVQ
+80 KVHGKHIYVQ
-90 HEGVKVERKLKLQ
+90 HEGVNVERKLKLQ

-123 RPDSTVIEQKEAYQ
+123 RSDSTVIEQKEAYQ
-137 KWHAEGFSWET
+137 KWYAEGYSGET
-148 SEFSFSV
+148 SEFSFTV
-155 PARPAKYLFRISLM
+155 PAKPAKYLFRISLM

-236 MLDALIKQ
+236 MLDALIRQ

-270 KEFFRNDRKLMLEN
+270 KEFFRHDRKLMLEN

-306 GIKDEHSQRHVI
+306 GIKDERSQRHVI

-327 VGWLVNVEAGGGLRD
+327 VGWIVNVEAGGGWR
-342 NQAQPALNAKPSTF
+342 KPTPTPSPREG
-356 NSPYLARLF
+356 NSELSISPPSLGEGKGVGLARLF

-376 IVANANNLDDDS
+376 IVANANNLDDDTK
-388 QPGESDNWQRGKTND
+388 PGESDNWQRSQTND

-416 SERNKRWE
+416 SDRNKQWE
-424 VSGNVSVNHQ
+424 TSGNVSINHQ
-434 RTEGSSR
+434 RTEGASR
-441 TVRQNYLST
+441 TVRQNYLTS

-459 DRTGEDL
+459 SRTGEDL
-466 HLGGWLSFYRNFK
+466 RIGGWWSFYRNFK

-486 PEFKYHHFNNSSDL
+486 PSLNYHHFNNSSDL

-513 RQLLNDLFSPNAA
+513 RQLLNDLFSPNAS
-526 RLNLRDTLVNRI
+526 RINLRDTLVNRI

-560 IPHSNE
+560 IPHTNE

-579 EERMF
+579 KERMF
-584 DKQEVRIADHKDS
+584 DKQSVSYAATPLQPSS
-597 PPALPVREGAVT
+597 P
-609 FEGRHLSSSLIHSAP
+609 
-624 SLAGRAG
+624 
-631 GESSSSSFHH
+631 SSSSSFHH
-641 LRDNHPTRDGKAYF
+641 FRDNHPTRDGKAYF
-655 NLGYNIPLG
+655 NIGYNIPLG
-664 EGWRSI
+664 EGWRAI

-682 HRSTLYLLEEQDPS
+682 HRSTLYLLEEQAS
-696 LTLQDPPLTLPVR
+696 S
-709 EGVECSDWQPSSST
+709 EQPNQQ
-723 KVTTPSLIG
+723 P
-732 RVRGGSAEASTLLPS
+732 LPS
-747 LTEYQQIMD
+747 LTDYYQVMD
-756 RANSFDSRMRE
+756 RANSFDSHSHE

-791 LNGDITLHQQH
+791 LNGDITVHQQG
-802 LDYQR
+802 LDYLR
-807 GSIDTTLC
+807 GRIDTTLH
-815 RTAVSITMDDN
+815 RTAVTFNLDDN
-826 TYLDFKNGQI
+826 TFLDFKGGHQLGI
-836 GMTMGIRQVL
+836 TMGIHEEL
-846 PALEQR
+846 PELEHR

-860 PMNVR
+860 PMNIR
-865 LGNTRLH
+865 LGNTRLRK
-872 PSVTPDFGVSGSYR
+872 STTPDLGAYFAYR
-886 FKRGYHYMEWHQHRT
+886 TKQGFQRWEWHHRQT
-901 FNAIAMGYTYDTRTG
+901 FNAVAMGYTYDTQTG

-925 NGNYTTDAGYT
+925 NGNYTSDGGYT
-936 FHCALDS
+936 FHHNFGTAQKVSIDLPLHLTLIQSVDITGGERS
-943 AKKLNLDLPFHVT
+943 TVHRLNLSF
-956 HSQNVDL
+956 S
-963 VGTTTN
+963 
-969 DAAMSSNPQRS
+969 
-980 KVKRLAISLLPSFK
+980 PSVK
-994 ADIGPH
+994 ADIGKQ
-1000 HFELVCQPVWE
+1000 HFEFTCQPAWDHLTSN
-1011 RLSSDRPDFQDFN
+1011 RTDFQNFD

-1056 ADAALNTSDFVWN
+1056 ADAALNTNDFVWN

-1132 KD
+1132 R

>member
-8 IIYMCSLTCSLSA
+8 IIYMCSLTSSLSA

-28 TVLRNIERSQSEY
+28 TVLRNIEQSQSEY

-55 PTTKTDGLDA
+55 PTTKADGLDA

-80 KVHGNHIYVQ
+80 KVHGKHIYVQ
-90 HEGVKVERKLKLQ
+90 HEGMKVERKLWLK
-103 GVVQDIRAHKDL
+103 GVVKDIRAHKDL
-115 IGATVVLM
+115 MGATVVLM

-148 SEFSFSV
+148 SEFSFTV

-306 GIKDEHSQRHVI
+306 GIKDEHTQRHVI

-327 VGWLVNVEAGGGLRD
+327 VGWLVNVEAGGGTEDR
-342 NQAQPALNAKPSTF
+342 
-356 NSPYLARLF
+356 YLARLF

-388 QPGESDNWQRGKTND
+388 KPGEGDNWQRGKTND

-416 SERNKRWE
+416 SDRNKRWE

-434 RTEGSSR
+434 RTEGASR
-441 TVRQNYLST
+441 TVRQNYLSS

-459 DRTGEDL
+459 SRTGEDL
-466 HLGGWLSFYRNFK
+466 RLGGWLSFYRNFK

-486 PEFKYHHFNNSSDL
+486 PSLNYHHFNNSSDL

-513 RQLLNDLFSPNAA
+513 RQLLNDLFSPNAT
-526 RLNLRDTLVNRI
+526 RINLRDTLVNRI

-584 DKQEVRIADHKDS
+584 DKQSVSYAATPLQPSS
-597 PPALPVREGAVT
+597 P
-609 FEGRHLSSSLIHSAP
+609 
-624 SLAGRAG
+624 
-631 GESSSSSFHH
+631 SSSSSFHH

-655 NLGYNIPLG
+655 NVGYNIPLG

-682 HRSTLYLLEEQDPS
+682 HRSTLYLLEEQAS
-696 LTLQDPPLTLPVR
+696 S
-709 EGVECSDWQPSSST
+709 EQPNQQ
-723 KVTTPSLIG
+723 P
-732 RVRGGSAEASTLLPS
+732 LPS
-747 LTEYQQIMD
+747 LTDYYQVMD
-756 RANSFDSRMRE
+756 RANSFDSHSRE

-779 FNKASYGQIWTL
+779 FNKARYGQIWTL

-872 PSVTPDFGVSGSYR
+872 PSVTPDFGAYFALRSKQGFQR
-886 FKRGYHYMEWHQHRT
+886 WEWHHAQT
-901 FNAIAMGYTYDTRTG
+901 FNAVAMGYTYDTQTG

-925 NGNYTTDAGYT
+925 NGNYTSDGGYT
-936 FHCALDS
+936 FHHNFGTAQKVSIDLPLHLTLIQSVDITGGERS
-943 AKKLNLDLPFHVT
+943 TVHRLNLSF
-956 HSQNVDL
+956 S
-963 VGTTTN
+963 
-969 DAAMSSNPQRS
+969 
-980 KVKRLAISLLPSFK
+980 PSVK
-994 ADIGPH
+994 ADIGKQ
-1000 HFELVCQPVWE
+1000 HFEFTCQPAWD
-1011 RLSSDRPDFQDFN
+1011 RLTSDRSSLPLGGGRGERPNFN

-1056 ADAALNTSDFVWN
+1056 ADAALNTNDFVWN

-1083 LIDGF
+1083 LLDGF

-1132 KD
+1132 R